1 MRYLF
6 GFLCVCALGVM
17 PLVGC
22 SETESTGGN
31 GGSAGDGGSA
41 GEGGSGGVVP
51 SPGTLLSAEEIDPF
65 GPGMNSW
72 RVRYT
77 SEAIDGTPIE
87 VSGIVSAPIEP
98 PSEGL
103 RGVVGYAH
111 GTAGLFDACAPSL
124 VLPPYA
130 FFTVHTPVLINM
142 GYLAVATDYEGLGT
156 GNRTS

>member
-1 MRYLF
+1 MRYIVGLIF
-6 GFLCVCALGVM
+6 VLALGVM
-17 PLVGC
+17 GC
-22 SETESTGGN
+22 SETTG
-31 GGSAGDGGSA
+31 GDGGSA
-41 GEGGSGGVVP
+41 GEGGSGGVP

-65 GPGMNSW
+65 GPGMNTW
-72 RVRYT
+72 RVLYT